1 MFDFTEYDYLDEMR
15 DAAVILEDLREQTLE
30 VAKIVRDETLRDE
43 LLNDALDALVVI
55 NHIKSLLAEDISM
68 EMTAYQILMNHSD
81 IADKIIA
88 AMMEEMGEQ
97 IK

>member
-55 NHIKSLLAEDISM
+55 NHIKSPLAEDISM